1 MINAYPFKNENNSI
15 YYKQTQTRTLFFFF
29 INKAVNRF
37 SKQDYCLCKQK
48 GINGDTDKHV
58 QTRGAGEGKQTSS
71 KEQTNLRSSGVQ

>member
-1 MINAYPFKNENNSI
+1 MHIHLKMKIIASTTSRH
-15 YYKQTQTRTLFFFF
+15 KQGLYFFFT
-29 INKAVNRF
+29 NKAVNRF